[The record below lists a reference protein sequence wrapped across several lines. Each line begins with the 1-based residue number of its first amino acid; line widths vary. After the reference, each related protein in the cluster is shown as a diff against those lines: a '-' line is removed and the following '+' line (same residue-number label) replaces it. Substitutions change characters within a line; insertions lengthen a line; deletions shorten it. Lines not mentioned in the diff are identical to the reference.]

1 LRSARRAPAPHRGAV
16 ARGRAQAARAPRHAV
31 PGAVARRG
39 RPARPR
45 HRRRAPRC
53 RAGAAR
59 ACDLAGVQAV
69 SRSRWPLPLQAGRG
83 RARAVAQPWLRIAAR
98 RRPAR
103 GCAPAGRLCRRGSR
117 PVPGRG
123 RGCLR
128 GAGRAGRAARGG
140 GRQGMN
146 QLAAMPDLALVLFA
160 PWFLILS
167 VLFWVYPRQPR
178 NAKRRLFD
186 IAALLLSLL
195 AFVATLRWA
204 HGYADPKHGGMWPQI
219 LATSAGYGVYLLA
232 LTIAVLIRRL
242 LFRK

>member
-1 LRSARRAPAPHRGAV
+1 
-16 ARGRAQAARAPRHAV
+16 
-31 PGAVARRG
+31 
-39 RPARPR
+39 
-45 HRRRAPRC
+45 
-53 RAGAAR
+53 
-59 ACDLAGVQAV
+59 
-69 SRSRWPLPLQAGRG
+69 
-83 RARAVAQPWLRIAAR
+83 
-98 RRPAR
+98 
-103 GCAPAGRLCRRGSR
+103 
-117 PVPGRG
+117 
-123 RGCLR
+123 
-128 GAGRAGRAARGG
+128 
-140 GRQGMN
+140 MN
-146 QLAAMPDLALVLFA
+146 QLSAMPDLALVLFA

-204 HGYADPKHGGMWPQI
+204 HGYADPRHGGMWPQI